1 MSLTKKWIVCAAS
14 MALLLGA
21 GCNKKEEVKA
31 QAEVAEVQEVDLS
44 QLDRNAFNRAA
55 MRLNLPIFWLYEET
69 ASKTVRPE
77 VLSTL
82 NFDPT
87 TETFVWKDAD
97 GKFTKAFYDAY
108 ALMVEVMKDPTMG
121 AQIDDG
127 EKARRLKVVDEL
139 DQAAVTVVASD
150 FSGSDAAEKAFV
162 ASMLK
167 VGKSIDALYAKQ
179 TGLDKVMEKI
189 PYLSVRSKYGYALTK
204 LRRYFDR
211 KGVHTDEA

>member
-44 QLDRNAFNRAA
+44 QLDRTAFNRAA

-108 ALMVEVMKDPTMG
+108 ALMVEVMKDPTLG
-121 AQIDDG
+121 AGDSLM
-127 EKARRLKVVDEL
+127 ARR
-139 DQAAVTVVASD
+139 
-150 FSGSDAAEKAFV
+150 
-162 ASMLK
+162 
-167 VGKSIDALYAKQ
+167 
-179 TGLDKVMEKI
+179 
-189 PYLSVRSKYGYALTK
+189 
-204 LRRYFDR
+204 
-211 KGVHTDEA
+211 

>member
-31 QAEVAEVQEVDLS
+31 QEEVAEVTAEVQEVDLS

-55 MRLNLPIFWLYEET
+55 MRLNLPIFWLYEEK

-82 NFDPT
+82 NFYPT

-139 DQAAVTVVASD
+139 DQAAVTVVALPRSSHPPPTPGNPHPASS
-150 FSGSDAAEKAFV
+150 SGSRA
-162 ASMLK
+162 
-167 VGKSIDALYAKQ
+167 
-179 TGLDKVMEKI
+179 
-189 PYLSVRSKYGYALTK
+189 
-204 LRRYFDR
+204 
-211 KGVHTDEA
+211 